1 MKGRSFLAVLLLT
14 LLSGCESL
22 AQQQQQAAADR
33 IGPQAPGGPAASGV
47 VSPRSSG
54 LAAKP
59 DLAAFPV
66 GAPCRIDL
74 VRPPGQGQAYEGNIV
89 RVKEDEIVLSNVFSE
104 GPMKRSRGPSIGDLA
119 SGRFASG
126 MSIDWQKL
134 PDKEVRIAK
143 SEISAARV
151 LDHDPAADFYQR

>member
-1 MKGRSFLAVLLLT
+1 MKVRSFFAVLLMT
-14 LLSGCESL
+14 LFSGCESL
-22 AQQQQQAAADR
+22 AQQQATADR
-33 IGPQAPGGPAASGV
+33 TRRETAGGPTVSGT
-47 VSPRSSG
+47 VSPQSSG

-59 DLAAFPV
+59 DLAALRV

-89 RVKEDEIVLSNVFSE
+89 RVGENEIVLSNVFSE
-104 GPMKRSRGPSIGDLA
+104 GPMKHSRGPSIGDLA
-119 SGRFASG
+119 SGRLTSG

-143 SEISAARV
+143 SEISAVRV
-151 LDHDPAADFYQR
+151 LDHNPAADFCQR